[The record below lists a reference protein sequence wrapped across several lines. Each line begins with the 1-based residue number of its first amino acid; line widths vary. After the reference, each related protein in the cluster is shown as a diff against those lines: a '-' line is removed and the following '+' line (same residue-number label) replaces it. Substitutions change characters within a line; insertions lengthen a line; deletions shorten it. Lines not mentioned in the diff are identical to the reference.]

1 MLTDD
6 PRIPKSRKAPT
17 PGFPISSVPISSIQ
31 GDLRRAVAVGPR
43 HRNGITTQATET
55 RLHDRLLTI
64 VNSDGS
70 GVNDRNQDANPL
82 NGFSLIFRE
91 RYAYLEEVIR

>member
-1 MLTDD
+1 MI
-6 PRIPKSRKAPT
+6 REFRKAEKPKSANSRLSD
-17 PGFPISSVPISSIQ
+17 SSVPISSIQ
-31 GDLRRAVAVGPR
+31 GDLRRAFAVGPR